1 MEHKRIR
8 KLKIYNINRQ
18 SIKRGESM
26 IICPKCGSVL
36 VAPVMY
42 GYPTCEAFEL
52 AEQGKLVLGGYK
64 RV

>member
-1 MEHKRIR
+1 M
-8 KLKIYNINRQ
+8 YNINRQ

-36 VAPVMY
+36 AAPVMY